1 MITVLN
7 SKRLFLSS
15 LTSYNWTKP
24 LYLKNSSLFRI
35 NFIFSRPLGPLVKFF
50 LRSPQQTLLLAYH
63 TTQACLDYKLNNFRI
78 SNGALYFMFIRL
90 FPDIFI

>member
-1 MITVLN
+1 MTVLN

-35 NFIFSRPLGPLVKFF
+35 NFILSRPLGPLVKFF
-50 LRSPQQTLLLAYH
+50 LRSP
-63 TTQACLDYKLNNFRI
+63 
-78 SNGALYFMFIRL
+78 
-90 FPDIFI
+90 